1 MTEQEALER
10 IKQADLDVRYALS
23 HTTRPSSGYPYR
35 EYRHWQVSVT
45 SPSEEA
51 LSAETL
57 LEAVQN
63 YVLFLEERIERDWRV
78 LGILAPTIDER
89 SKPYP

>member
-23 HTTRPSSGYPYR
+23 HTTHPSSGYPYR
-35 EYRHWQVSVT
+35 EYRHWQV
-45 SPSEEA
+45 EEA